1 MPAGGS
7 VHARAG
13 EIFLPMQEYLAGMD
27 CPLLNASLVSWR
39 DMFASA
45 EVGTAVAG
53 WMDADFVLTD
63 AGVLIEDGAQAESSR
78 AVNTNK

>member
-1 MPAGGS
+1 
-7 VHARAG
+7 
-13 EIFLPMQEYLAGMD
+13 MQEYLAGMD

-53 WMDADFVLTD
+53 KVVAGWMGAAFVLTG
-63 AGVLIEDGAQAESSR
+63 AGVLIEDGAQAESSM
-78 AVNTNK
+78 AMNTNKHENFFISSPRV

>member
-1 MPAGGS
+1 
-7 VHARAG
+7 
-13 EIFLPMQEYLAGMD
+13 MQEYLAGMD

-53 WMDADFVLTD
+53 RVVTGWMGAAFVLTD
-63 AGVLIEDGAQAESSR
+63 AGVLTADDEQAESNVT
-78 AVNTNK
+78 VNTNK